1 MPFKLTLAASQEA
14 HGPQNSPNLLTCHLK
29 VLRRIIS
36 KIDFLKFENFFS
48 SILTW
53 RLQQKWQKF
62 LALWVDPNKKIQN
75 LAFKALFWKS
85 ERSKSPST
93 LVFDS
98 PEIFFDLMA
107 QSACPTNMKIHIF
120 YAFLMIFA
128 KKAVC
133 IQEGFLNPG
142 VNQRGLRQDQMFF
155 IFEFFVKKPF
165 KRTISHLFCT
175 KTHGIIFVYI
185 RCKNRKNS
193 IFRRFPK

>member
-29 VLRRIIS
+29 VLRCIIS
-36 KIDFLKFENFFS
+36 KINFLKFENFFQAS
-48 SILTW
+48 LHGGYSRNGGNFLICGLT
-53 RLQQKWQKF
+53 QT
-62 LALWVDPNKKIQN
+62 KKIQN

-142 VNQRGLRQDQMFF
+142 VNQRGLRQDQKVFHF
-155 IFEFFVKKPF
+155 
-165 KRTISHLFCT
+165 
-175 KTHGIIFVYI
+175 
-185 RCKNRKNS
+185 
-193 IFRRFPK
+193 